1 MSARSVEVRQS
12 DPQSAWIQ
20 VSPCGV
26 RNRPHSYVRE
36 CLLTICG
43 GDGKVQAKLALRVLV
58 PEKRIR
64 REAKAT
70 AKDRASPWIEK
81 TASRELQL
89 ELSQFPEDPRA
100 LHSGRAVHP
109 LLEEPTLP

>member
-1 MSARSVEVRQS
+1 VRQP
-12 DPQSAWIQ
+12 DPHSAWIW
-20 VSPCGV
+20 VSPCEV
-26 RNRPHSYVRE
+26 RNCPHLYVRK
-36 CLLTICG
+36 CLLTLCG
-43 GDGKVQAKLALRVLV
+43 GEVKAQAKLALRVLV

-70 AKDRASPWIEK
+70 AKDRAIPWIEK
-81 TASRELQL
+81 TASRDLQL